1 MSRDCPLWASD
12 GDTTS
17 LAPVYDEAYEFEAPK
32 FFDLGSICLEGT
44 AEDDSSNSYDDS
56 GWFEFAHELHE
67 STRPKKPLRCARSW
81 VLPSL
86 SLPLVRVLGPC
97 CDILESFRACAR
109 TQVAAQPVE
118 VSAAAEGVQS
128 GELVRSAPT
137 PARTRPTHTKTRSA
151 RCCPL
156 PTSE

>member
-44 AEDDSSNSYDDS
+44 AEDDSSNSFDDS

-86 SLPLVRVLGPC
+86 PPPRPCAWAVL
-97 CDILESFRACAR
+97 
-109 TQVAAQPVE
+109 
-118 VSAAAEGVQS
+118 
-128 GELVRSAPT
+128 
-137 PARTRPTHTKTRSA
+137 
-151 RCCPL
+151 
-156 PTSE
+156 